1 MVLPGQEKSR
11 HYDLDWIK
19 VLAMLVV
26 FLYHCSM
33 FFNSFEWHVK
43 NDEINRT
50 CIELFSLAVGNWIMP
65 VFFAISGISTYHA
78 LKKRHSGAFLKER
91 AARLGIPLLLGIFI
105 LSPPQVYIERLTGKQ
120 FEGSFFQFFPHYFD
134 GLYLEIGGSGNF
146 AFFGHHL
153 WYLLMLLIFS
163 ALTLPFFL
171 NERQRQHIQNGS
183 FAISHYLF
191 LPLPLTVAAL
201 WANDILNLASWG
213 ILFYLLL
220 YAYGYYFFARESF
233 RSFARNSGKLTGT
246 ISAVSLA
253 AYILWVFMSGF
264 PAYGTAAFY
273 IFTVIRVL
281 LVWNVLLFIFFLGD
295 RHLNTSTPA
304 LSYAS
309 EAAMPFYILHQPVI
323 IVSGFWIAHLDWSIP
338 FKFVFLATAA
348 FAVIMIFHHAAIR
361 RYNGLRVVFGLRRQH
376 KLAVPQETNVDRVV

>member
-19 VLAMLVV
+19 VLAMLAV

-183 FAISHYLF
+183 FAISHY
-191 LPLPLTVAAL
+191 
-201 WANDILNLASWG
+201 
-213 ILFYLLL
+213 
-220 YAYGYYFFARESF
+220 
-233 RSFARNSGKLTGT
+233 
-246 ISAVSLA
+246 
-253 AYILWVFMSGF
+253 
-264 PAYGTAAFY
+264 
-273 IFTVIRVL
+273 FTCFCPCL
-281 LVWNVLLFIFFLGD
+281 
-295 RHLNTSTPA
+295 
-304 LSYAS
+304 
-309 EAAMPFYILHQPVI
+309 
-323 IVSGFWIAHLDWSIP
+323 
-338 FKFVFLATAA
+338 
-348 FAVIMIFHHAAIR
+348 
-361 RYNGLRVVFGLRRQH
+361 
-376 KLAVPQETNVDRVV
+376 